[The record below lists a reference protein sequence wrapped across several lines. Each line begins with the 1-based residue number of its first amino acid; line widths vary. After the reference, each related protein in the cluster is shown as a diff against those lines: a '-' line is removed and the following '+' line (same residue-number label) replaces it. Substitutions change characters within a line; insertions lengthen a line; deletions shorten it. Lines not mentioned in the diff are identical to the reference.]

1 VNLVMDFGISK
12 SMESSYQPNNYQLVR
27 EVLRIKT
34 EQKLMRWT
42 KHICPEEMGSKM
54 KMDYSRRSQ

>member
-1 VNLVMDFGISK
+1 MNLVMAFGFSK

-34 EQKLMRWT
+34 QQNLLRWT
-42 KHICPEEMGSKM
+42 KYVRPEELGSKL
-54 KMDYSRRSQ
+54 KMAYSRH